1 MEFTCLHLPCMP
13 TAYEQQSTSLCFHKY
28 SDCRIGELLNSADFT
43 NPQKLFSKL
52 YFLKQCI
59 IKKVLHNSFCLH
71 HHEDRAKCILLFLFF
86 IIGKVRVLLVVNHK
100 YWHFVRIRENI
111 EQKKLVIYKTAHVY
125 MWLQTQKFFFQLKI
139 WV

>member
-1 MEFTCLHLPCMP
+1 MESESQTLMEFTCLHLPCMP

-86 IIGKVRVLLVVNHK
+86 IIGKVRVLLVVNHE
-100 YWHFVRIRENI
+100 YWHFVRIREII

-125 MWLQTQKFFFQLKI
+125 M
-139 WV
+139 